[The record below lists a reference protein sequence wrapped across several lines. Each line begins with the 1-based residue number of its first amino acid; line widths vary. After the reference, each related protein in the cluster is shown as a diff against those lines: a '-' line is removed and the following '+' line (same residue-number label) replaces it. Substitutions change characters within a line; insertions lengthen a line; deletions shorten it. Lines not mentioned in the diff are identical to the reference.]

1 MGPPR
6 LLVAQARAA
15 GRDGSLAARWLG
27 HLVGAALVGWV
38 VFGLAGV
45 PVWQYLIGYCWL
57 GMSVSYIRSFVEHR
71 AVPDPATRSAVVRS
85 GWFFGVLFLF
95 NNLHHTHHARP
106 GVAWYRLPALTEELG
121 SADVARSGAGFYR
134 GYAEVVRRFAFR
146 PFDTPVNPLLTD
158 VSNRRV
164 DATS

>member
-1 MGPPR
+1 
-6 LLVAQARAA
+6 
-15 GRDGSLAARWLG
+15 
-27 HLVGAALVGWV
+27 
-38 VFGLAGV
+38 
-45 PVWQYLIGYCWL
+45 
-57 GMSVSYIRSFVEHR
+57 
-71 AVPDPATRSAVVRS
+71 VVRS

-106 GVAWYRLPALTEELG
+106 GVAWYRLPALTEQLG
-121 SADVARSGAGFYR
+121 SADVARNGAGFYR
-134 GYAEVVRRFAFR
+134 GYVEVVRRFAFR